1 MWRSWSGLGIGRVAA
16 SAALILTAFT
26 SFGAALVV
34 DATSAHALSCTESW
48 TGEGGNDL
56 WSNSGNWT
64 GDNSVP
70 GASDVV
76 CIGNETT
83 GTTPYSVSLT
93 SNTGVA
99 ALELGGSTASTL
111 TLSSATLTLGSAANG
126 GSEVFSNGALDVDST
141 TSAAELANYN
151 TSTALTIDSGGQ
163 LNTSGSAGTDYLGEY
178 GTIVNNGTM
187 TIGSVSQ
194 TQFWSGVAVTN
205 NGTINVSS
213 GDLLDA
219 DSTTFTN
226 SSTGTI
232 GNSGTVNLDTD
243 FIDRGAETGTAL
255 DISSGATFDDDTSAG
270 GGSFTATSVNFT
282 LTGTGTSPG
291 IAADQTLDIVNST
304 GTVAV
309 SMTDNGIVDL
319 DVGDHRRPSSPTTP
333 RPSRS
338 PSTSGGKLNTSGSAG
353 VDYLRVS
360 ARSST
365 TAP

>member
-1 MWRSWSGLGIGRVAA
+1 M
-16 SAALILTAFT
+16 
-26 SFGAALVV
+26 
-34 DATSAHALSCTESW
+34 
-48 TGEGGNDL
+48 
-56 WSNSGNWT
+56 
-64 GDNSVP
+64 
-70 GASDVV
+70 
-76 CIGNETT
+76 
-83 GTTPYSVSLT
+83 
-93 SNTGVA
+93 
-99 ALELGGSTASTL
+99 
-111 TLSSATLTLGSAANG
+111 
-126 GSEVFSNGALDVDST
+126 
-141 TSAAELANYN
+141 
-151 TSTALTIDSGGQ
+151 TIDSGGQ

-291 IAADQTLDIVNST
+291 IAANQTLDIVNST

-309 SMTDNGIVDL
+309 SMSDNGIVEL
-319 DVGDHRRPSSPTTP
+319 DSATSTVQLPNYSTSVTFTIDSGGQLD
-333 RPSRS
+333 
-338 PSTSGGKLNTSGSAG
+338 TSGGAG
-353 VDYLRVS
+353 VNYLGS
-360 ARSST
+360 TARSST
-365 TAP
+365 TAPSPSARSLRPSSGRALPSRNNAFSTSAPATFSTRTDHGTNSSTGTIGNSGTLNLNGTDFIDRGAETARPSTSRAAPPSTTTPAPVAGPSPPPRSTST